1 VSIARSVFAGAAQL
15 TVANGLAR
23 ALGILTLPLLTHWLT
38 PEAYGQAALAGTL
51 ISLMSVLA
59 LMGMDMSYARSFLSK
74 TAPNGKAAEA
84 YSWRFAV
91 VASIIAATVAAAVWL
106 CFARIVT
113 DSKAVLAIWIAVG
126 TGASLLLAMAQ
137 TRSRL
142 HGQYRRLAI
151 AIALG
156 GVMAAVVSLGLAWGV
171 VKNEMALV
179 SGYVAAYLVPLGIL
193 GVPEWRTLASRSGL
207 SAPNRRAVF
216 VVGLPGVITAPMYW
230 VISSSDR
237 WFLGVYGS
245 TTELGIYAVA
255 CSLGTVGLMINS
267 ALIAIWLPEATRL
280 HESDTERTE
289 QDLGRLMAQLVLVMA
304 LIWFGIVAVGGEVLR
319 LLTDPRFHS
328 ASIYLPWI
336 AGGVFFYGCY
346 HLAKTGLFL
355 SRSLKWSAVFAAA
368 VGAFSLLANIIFIPE
383 YGANAAAIVRCLS
396 FALLA
401 SVVFWVAQSKHNI
414 PLPMG
419 RLAVAMLPL
428 VAVGWCMYTRW
439 DNSEIVSLLLKLP
452 ALAAGVLVS
461 VWLLE
466 PGALVL
472 AREKVV
478 NKFRA
483 REARGTDK

>member
-1 VSIARSVFAGAAQL
+1 
-15 TVANGLAR
+15 
-23 ALGILTLPLLTHWLT
+23 
-38 PEAYGQAALAGTL
+38 
-51 ISLMSVLA
+51 
-59 LMGMDMSYARSFLSK
+59 
-74 TAPNGKAAEA
+74 
-84 YSWRFAV
+84 
-91 VASIIAATVAAAVWL
+91 
-106 CFARIVT
+106 
-113 DSKAVLAIWIAVG
+113 
-126 TGASLLLAMAQ
+126 
-137 TRSRL
+137 
-142 HGQYRRLAI
+142 
-151 AIALG
+151 
-156 GVMAAVVSLGLAWGV
+156 
-171 VKNEMALV
+171 
-179 SGYVAAYLVPLGIL
+179 
-193 GVPEWRTLASRSGL
+193 
-207 SAPNRRAVF
+207 
-216 VVGLPGVITAPMYW
+216 
-230 VISSSDR
+230 
-237 WFLGVYGS
+237 
-245 TTELGIYAVA
+245 
-255 CSLGTVGLMINS
+255 MINS